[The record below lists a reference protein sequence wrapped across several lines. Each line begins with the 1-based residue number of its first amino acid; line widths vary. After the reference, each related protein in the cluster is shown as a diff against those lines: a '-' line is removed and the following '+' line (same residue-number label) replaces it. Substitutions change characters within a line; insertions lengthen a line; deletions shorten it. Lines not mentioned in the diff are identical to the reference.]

1 MLGMGMQV
9 GATMDL
15 LTPLLAD
22 ITADGLSLV
31 GEVTAEELG
40 LTEDD
45 AVVRGPLAV
54 SLDLTSVEGLVAVT
68 GVLEGT
74 IVRECVRCLKEYED
88 PLAFSVRAAFIPE
101 PKSVPRHPK
110 RVDPRKV
117 RAEVVEAEEEE
128 EEPDD
133 QYQYQGN
140 HLELAPMMREHVIL
154 AAPMQPLC
162 SDDCLGLCAR
172 CGKNLNQGPCQ
183 CAAEPPAP
191 TFRVVQGTK
200 RKTGGPSAS

>member
-1 MLGMGMQV
+1 MGMQV
-9 GATMDL
+9 GAAMDL
-15 LTPLLAD
+15 LRPLLAD

-54 SLDLTSVEGLVAVT
+54 SLDLTNVEGLIAVT

-74 IVRECVRCLKEYED
+74 IVRECVRCLKQYED
-88 PLAFSVRAAFIPE
+88 PLAFSLRAAFVRE
-101 PKSVPRHPK
+101 PKSTPRHPK
-110 RVDPRKV
+110 RVDPRKA
-117 RAEVVEAEEEE
+117 RTEVGEAEPEEDS
-128 EEPDD
+128 DD

-140 HLELAPMMREHVIL
+140 QLELGSMLREHVIL
-154 AAPMQPLC
+154 SAPMQPLC
-162 SDDCLGLCAR
+162 SDDCSGLCAR
-172 CGKNLNQGPCQ
+172 CGKNLNEGPCQ
-183 CAAEPPAP
+183 CAVEPPIP

-200 RKTGGPSAS
+200 RKTDGPLAS

>member
-1 MLGMGMQV
+1 MQV
-9 GATMDL
+9 GAAMEL
-15 LTPLLAD
+15 LRPLLAD

-31 GEVTAEELG
+31 GEVMAEELG

-45 AVVRGPLAV
+45 AVVLGPLAV
-54 SLDLTSVEGLVAVT
+54 SLDLTNVEGLVAVT

-101 PKSVPRHPK
+101 PKSAPRYPK
-110 RVDPRKV
+110 RVDSRKA
-117 RAEVVEAEEEE
+117 RAKGLEAEPE

-140 HLELAPMMREHVIL
+140 QLELASMLREHVIL
-154 AAPMQPLC
+154 SAPMQPLC
-162 SDDCLGLCAR
+162 GDDCLGLCAR
-172 CGKNLNQGPCQ
+172 CGKNLNEGPCQ
-183 CAAEPPAP
+183 CVEELPIP
-191 TFRVVQGTK
+191 TFRVVQVTN
-200 RKTGGPSAS
+200 RKNGGPSVS

>member
-1 MLGMGMQV
+1 MGMQV

-15 LTPLLAD
+15 LKPLLAD

-31 GEVTAEELG
+31 GEAMAEELG
-40 LTEDD
+40 LTEDE
-45 AVVRGPLAV
+45 AVVLGPLAV
-54 SLDLTSVEGLVAVT
+54 SLDLTNVEGLVAVT

-74 IVRECVRCLKEYED
+74 IVRECVRCLEEYED

-101 PKSVPRHPK
+101 PKSAPRHPK
-110 RVDPRKV
+110 RVDPRKA
-117 RAEVVEAEEEE
+117 RAKVVEAEQE

-140 HLELAPMMREHVIL
+140 QLELAPMLREHVIL
-154 AAPMQPLC
+154 SAPMQPLC

-172 CGKNLNQGPCQ
+172 CGKNLNEGPCQ
-183 CAAEPPAP
+183 CAAEPPIP
-191 TFRVVQGTK
+191 TFRVVQGMK

>member
-1 MLGMGMQV
+1 MGMQV
-9 GATMDL
+9 GAAMEL
-15 LTPLLAD
+15 LRPLLAD

-40 LTEDD
+40 LTEDE
-45 AVVRGPLAV
+45 AVVLGPLAV
-54 SLDLTSVEGLVAVT
+54 SLDLTNVEGLVAVT

-101 PKSVPRHPK
+101 PKSAPRYAK
-110 RVDPRKV
+110 RVDSRKA
-117 RAEVVEAEEEE
+117 RAKALEAEPE

-140 HLELAPMMREHVIL
+140 QLELASMLREHVIL
-154 AAPMQPLC
+154 SAPMQPLC
-162 SDDCLGLCAR
+162 GDDCLGLCAR
-172 CGKNLNQGPCQ
+172 CGKNLNEGPCQ
-183 CAAEPPAP
+183 CVEELPIP
-191 TFRVVQGTK
+191 TFRVVQVTN
-200 RKTGGPSAS
+200 RKNGGPSVS

>member
-1 MLGMGMQV
+1 MGMQV
-9 GATMDL
+9 GAAMEL
-15 LTPLLAD
+15 LRPLLAD

-31 GEVTAEELG
+31 GESTAEELG

-45 AVVRGPLAV
+45 ALVLGPLAV
-54 SLDLTSVEGLVAVT
+54 SLDLTNVEGLAAVA

-101 PKSVPRHPK
+101 HNSAPRHPK
-110 RVDPRKV
+110 RVDLRKA
-117 RAEVVEAEEEE
+117 RAKVVEAEPE

-140 HLELAPMMREHVIL
+140 QLELAPMLREHVIL
-154 AAPMQPLC
+154 SAPMQPLC
-162 SDDCLGLCAR
+162 SDDCLGLCAQ
-172 CGKNLNQGPCQ
+172 CGKNLNEGPCQ
-183 CAAEPPAP
+183 CAAEPPIP
-191 TFRVVQGTK
+191 TVRVIQGMK
-200 RKTGGPSAS
+200 RKTGGSSTS

>member
-1 MLGMGMQV
+1 MQV
-9 GATMDL
+9 GAAMDL
-15 LTPLLAD
+15 LRPLLAD

-31 GEVTAEELG
+31 GEVTAEELD

-54 SLDLTSVEGLVAVT
+54 SLDLTNVEGLVAVT

-74 IVRECVRCLKEYED
+74 IIRECVRCLKEYED
-88 PLAFSVRAAFIPE
+88 PLAFSLRAAFVPE
-101 PKSVPRHPK
+101 PKSTPRHPK
-110 RVDPRKV
+110 RVDPRKA
-117 RAEVVEAEEEE
+117 RAEVVEAEPE

-140 HLELAPMMREHVIL
+140 QLELASMLREHVIL
-154 AAPMQPLC
+154 SAPMQPLC

-172 CGKNLNQGPCQ
+172 CGKNLNEGPCQ
-183 CAAEPPAP
+183 CAAEPPIP

-200 RKTGGPSAS
+200 RKTGGPLAS

>member
-1 MLGMGMQV
+1 MQV

-15 LTPLLAD
+15 LRPLLAD
-22 ITADGLSLV
+22 ITIDGLSLV

-45 AVVRGPLAV
+45 AAVCGPLAV
-54 SLDLTSVEGLVAVT
+54 SLDLTNIEGLVAVT

-74 IVRECVRCLKEYED
+74 VIRECVRCLKEYEV

-101 PKSVPRHPK
+101 PKSTPRHPK
-110 RVDPRKV
+110 RIDPRKA
-117 RAEVVEAEEEE
+117 RAEVVEAEQEED
-128 EEPDD
+128 PDD

-140 HLELAPMMREHVIL
+140 QLELAPMLREHVIL
-154 AAPMQPLC
+154 SAPMQPLC

-172 CGKNLNQGPCQ
+172 CGKNLNEGPCP
-183 CAAEPPAP
+183 CAAEPSIP
-191 TFRVVQGTK
+191 TFRVVQDMK
-200 RKTGGPSAS
+200 RKIGGPSAS

>member
-1 MLGMGMQV
+1 MQV
-9 GATMDL
+9 GAAMDL

-22 ITADGLSLV
+22 ITVDGLSLV
-31 GEVTAEELG
+31 GDVTAEELG
-40 LTEDD
+40 LTEDY

-54 SLDLTSVEGLVAVT
+54 SLDLTNVEGLVAVT

-88 PLAFSVRAAFIPE
+88 PLAFSVRAAFVPE
-101 PKSVPRHPK
+101 PKSAPRHPK
-110 RVDPRKV
+110 RVDPRKA
-117 RAEVVEAEEEE
+117 RAEVVEVEQE

-140 HLELAPMMREHVIL
+140 HLELAPMLREHVIL

-172 CGKNLNQGPCQ
+172 CGKNLNEGPCQ
-183 CAAEPPAP
+183 CAAEPPIP

>member
-1 MLGMGMQV
+1 MQV
-9 GATMDL
+9 GAAMDL
-15 LTPLLAD
+15 LKPLLAD

-31 GEVTAEELG
+31 GEAMAEELG
-40 LTEDD
+40 LTEDE
-45 AVVRGPLAV
+45 AVVLGPLAV
-54 SLDLTSVEGLVAVT
+54 SLDLTNVEGLVAVT

-74 IVRECVRCLKEYED
+74 IVRECVRCLKKYED

-101 PKSVPRHPK
+101 PKSAPRHPK
-110 RVDPRKV
+110 RVDPRKA
-117 RAEVVEAEEEE
+117 RATVVEAEQE

-140 HLELAPMMREHVIL
+140 QLELAPMLREHVIL
-154 AAPMQPLC
+154 SAPMQPLC

-172 CGKNLNQGPCQ
+172 CGKNLNEGPCQ
-183 CAAEPPAP
+183 CAAEPPIP
-191 TFRVVQGTK
+191 TFRVVQGMK

>member
-1 MLGMGMQV
+1 MQV

-22 ITADGLSLV
+22 FTTDGLSLV

-40 LTEDD
+40 LTGDD

-54 SLDLTSVEGLVAVT
+54 SLDLTNVEGLVAVT

-74 IVRECVRCLKEYED
+74 ILRECVRCLKEYED

-101 PKSVPRHPK
+101 PKSAPRHSK
-110 RVDPRKV
+110 RIDPRKA
-117 RAEVVEAEEEE
+117 RAEVVEVEPE

-140 HLELAPMMREHVIL
+140 QLELAPMLREHVIL
-154 AAPMQPLC
+154 SAPMQPLC

-172 CGKNLNQGPCQ
+172 CGKNLNEGPCQ
-183 CAAEPPAP
+183 CAAEPPIP
-191 TFRVVQGTK
+191 TFRVVQGMK
-200 RKTGGPSAS
+200 RKTGGPPAS

>member
-1 MLGMGMQV
+1 MQV
-9 GATMDL
+9 GAAMEL
-15 LTPLLAD
+15 LRPLLAD

-31 GEVTAEELG
+31 GEATSEELG

-45 AVVRGPLAV
+45 TAVLGPLAV
-54 SLDLTSVEGLVAVT
+54 SLDLTNVEGLVAVT

-110 RVDPRKV
+110 RVDSRKV
-117 RAEVVEAEEEE
+117 RAKVVEAEQE

-140 HLELAPMMREHVIL
+140 QLELAPMLREHVIL
-154 AAPMQPLC
+154 SAPMQPLC

-172 CGKNLNQGPCQ
+172 CGKNLNEGSCQ
-183 CAAEPPAP
+183 CAAERPIP
-191 TFRVVQGTK
+191 TFRVVQVTN
-200 RKTGGPSAS
+200 RKTGGSSAS

>member
-1 MLGMGMQV
+1 MQV

-15 LTPLLAD
+15 LRPLLAD
-22 ITADGLSLV
+22 ITTNGLSLV
-31 GEVTAEELG
+31 GEATAEELG

-45 AVVRGPLAV
+45 GVVRGPLAV

-74 IVRECVRCLKEYED
+74 IVRECVRCLKEYEA
-88 PLAFSVRAAFIPE
+88 PLAFSVRAAFIQE
-101 PKSVPRHPK
+101 PKSAPRHPK
-110 RVDPRKV
+110 RVDLRKA
-117 RAEVVEAEEEE
+117 REEAVEPELE

-140 HLELAPMMREHVIL
+140 QLELAPMLREHVIL
-154 AAPMQPLC
+154 SAPMQPLC

-172 CGKNLNQGPCQ
+172 CRKNLNEGPCQ
-183 CAAEPPAP
+183 CAAEPPIP
-191 TFRVVQGTK
+191 TFRVVQGMK
-200 RKTGGPSAS
+200 RKTGGLSAS

>member
-1 MLGMGMQV
+1 MQV
-9 GATMDL
+9 GATMEL
-15 LTPLLAD
+15 LRPVLAD

-31 GEVTAEELG
+31 GEITAEELD

-45 AVVRGPLAV
+45 AVLPGPLAV
-54 SLDLTSVEGLVAVT
+54 SLDLTNIEGLVAVT

-101 PKSVPRHPK
+101 TKSAPRYPK
-110 RVDPRKV
+110 RIDSRKA
-117 RAEVVEAEEEE
+117 RAKGLEAEPE

-140 HLELAPMMREHVIL
+140 YLELAPMLREHVIL

-162 SDDCLGLCAR
+162 SDDCLGLCAQ
-172 CGKNLNQGPCQ
+172 CGKNLNEGPCQ
-183 CAAEPPAP
+183 CAAEPPIP
-191 TFRVVQGTK
+191 TFRVVQSTK

>member
-1 MLGMGMQV
+1 
-9 GATMDL
+9 MDL

-22 ITADGLSLV
+22 ITVDGLSLV
-31 GEVTAEELG
+31 GDVTAEELG
-40 LTEDD
+40 LTEED

-54 SLDLTSVEGLVAVT
+54 SLDLTNVEGLVAVT

-101 PKSVPRHPK
+101 PKSAPRHPK
-110 RVDPRKV
+110 RVDPRKA
-117 RAEVVEAEEEE
+117 RAEVVEAEQE

-140 HLELAPMMREHVIL
+140 QLELAPMLREHVIL
-154 AAPMQPLC
+154 SVPMQPLC

-172 CGKNLNQGPCQ
+172 CGKNLNEGPCQ
-183 CAAEPPAP
+183 CAAEPPIP
-191 TFRVVQGTK
+191 TFRVVQGVK
-200 RKTGGPSAS
+200 RKIGGPSAS